1 MYKNVPKW
9 RMLYHLNCVTL
20 KLILTQNSKLLCFSQ
35 ASVQNTY
42 MNYHYTVNLSWSF
55 HVPVLLLLANSI
67 RIFGRELHQYQR
79 EISMPNNADIYDALF
94 TLTFCKVVVNSRCK
108 GGARYDNIIWYR
120 YFARE
125 FENQIY
131 FLFTMSYC
139 RLDRNCSVRT
149 FCNSTVIF
157 HRFCLH

>member
-1 MYKNVPKW
+1 
-9 RMLYHLNCVTL
+9 
-20 KLILTQNSKLLCFSQ
+20 
-35 ASVQNTY
+35 
-42 MNYHYTVNLSWSF
+42 
-55 HVPVLLLLANSI
+55 
-67 RIFGRELHQYQR
+67 
-79 EISMPNNADIYDALF
+79 MPNSADIYDALF

-108 GGARYDNIIWYR
+108 DGARYANIIWYR

-157 HRFCLH
+157 HRFCLHQRFSLESRLVRSESFFCYFDCKRKDSQFTVFLISTLYHSIQQPHQISFHNVVKIFAFSLTFTPH